1 MWIILTYD
9 VEVKRVQI
17 IRKTCLPYLKW
28 VQNSVFIGEITRGN
42 LYILISKLKSRI
54 NAEADSVQIFKIR
67 DESLVKRITLGISKE
82 FSNII

>member
-42 LYILISKLKSRI
+42 LYIFISKLKSRI
-54 NAEADSVQIFKIR
+54 NVEADSVQIFKIR

>member
-1 MWIILTYD
+1 M
-9 VEVKRVQI
+9 
-17 IRKTCLPYLKW
+17 
-28 VQNSVFIGEITRGN
+28 QNSVFIGEITRGN

-54 NAEADSVQIFKIR
+54 NVEADSVQIFKIR